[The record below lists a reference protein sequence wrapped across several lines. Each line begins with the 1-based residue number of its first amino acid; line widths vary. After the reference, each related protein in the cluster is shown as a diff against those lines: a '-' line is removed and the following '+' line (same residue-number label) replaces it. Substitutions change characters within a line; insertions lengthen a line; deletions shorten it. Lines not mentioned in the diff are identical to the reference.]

1 MAYDRHPGVAL
12 GHFGVIVASL
22 WGDFGVMWETLWA
35 YGGAIGSPWVT
46 LGLLC
51 PHFGSIVGSLLG
63 YEGGFGGLGGCFGV
77 TLSSL

>member
-1 MAYDRHPGVAL
+1 MALRY
-12 GHFGVIVASL
+12 FGVIVASL
-22 WGDFGVMWETLWA
+22 WGDFGVMWEALWA
-35 YGGAIGSPWVT
+35 YGGVIGSPWVT
-46 LGLLC
+46 LGLLW